1 MTCIV
6 FIELSLS
13 CLVVLRPGVR
23 ALESVAGNCPGINI
37 WQLDRK
43 SAKNFSK
50 NFREAWRGGA
60 VRGALSRARTHTRT
74 RVIKKT
80 INQVLSFFLFNS
92 FASFLFSLSFENY
105 ISDIYPLY
113 IFESTETLA
122 RINRKNVEG
131 NRLSATL
138 RYIENERRNYCPL
151 ISSLPF

>member
-1 MTCIV
+1 MAC
-6 FIELSLS
+6 
-13 CLVVLRPGVR
+13 
-23 ALESVAGNCPGINI
+23 
-37 WQLDRK
+37 
-43 SAKNFSK
+43 
-50 NFREAWRGGA
+50 RGGA
-60 VRGALSRARTHTRT
+60 VRGGSLARVRT
-74 RVIKKT
+74 RAHAHDDDSDG
-80 INQVLSFFLFNS
+80 LSSTFFLFNS